1 MGKSGVSPLFNI
13 RKFLLSGSIDVDFF
27 VEILPINTNLDGYFL
42 HLSICFPY
50 KTNSAPENIF
60 IGFKLVMN
68 QTTGVASARGFS
80 SDCVQGLICD
90 SCVPEFSY
98 MLNNIFA
105 IYFKTY

>member
-1 MGKSGVSPLFNI
+1 MWI
-13 RKFLLSGSIDVDFF
+13 FF
-27 VEILPINTNLDGYFL
+27 VETLPINTNLDDYLL
-42 HLSICFPY
+42 HLSTCFPD

-68 QTTGVASARGFS
+68 QTTGVVSARGFGP
-80 SDCVQGLICD
+80 DCVQGLICG

-105 IYFKTY
+105 IYFKNC